1 MTVSALPK
9 DYQDI
14 LQILPHLPAK
24 LSPPARDLGRWLAHW
39 QGAEGATEG
48 RLDHPRLSLFAAHHG
63 VAHLQPEAIR
73 PELESVTDAAGDLSQ
88 IVTELDADLRFY
100 EMNLAQATADLTQVS
115 AMSQQDCLRAMVYG
129 MMAVEPGL
137 DVLALASCGD
147 GQQLAAAVM
156 LAVLLGQPL
165 PDVLLHMGLPA
176 SLEPVLSPALPHI
189 QNLPPCE
196 VLEQCGSPAFAAL
209 VGAMLAARMARIP
222 VLIADW
228 GALAAC
234 AVVHRLA
241 SGAAAHIMLAGA
253 VAKTGWW
260 PRNQTLA
267 STLSDAPGMN
277 AALALQSLREALLL
291 DADSI

>member
-1 MTVSALPK
+1 
-9 DYQDI
+9 
-14 LQILPHLPAK
+14 
-24 LSPPARDLGRWLAHW
+24 
-39 QGAEGATEG
+39 
-48 RLDHPRLSLFAAHHG
+48 
-63 VAHLQPEAIR
+63 
-73 PELESVTDAAGDLSQ
+73 
-88 IVTELDADLRFY
+88 
-100 EMNLAQATADLTQVS
+100 
-115 AMSQQDCLRAMVYG
+115 MSQQDCLRAMVYG

-156 LAVLLGQPL
+156 LAVLLRRPL
-165 PDVLLHMGLPA
+165 PDVLLQMNLPA
-176 SLEPVLSPALPHI
+176 SLEPILLPVLARI

-209 VGAMLAARMARIP
+209 VGAMLAARMARTP

-241 SGAAAHIMLAGA
+241 PDAAAHVMLAG
-253 VAKTGWW
+253 VIAKMGWL
-260 PRNQTLA
+260 PGHQTLD

-277 AALALQSLREALLL
+277 AALALQSLRQSLSL
-291 DADSI
+291 DTDSI